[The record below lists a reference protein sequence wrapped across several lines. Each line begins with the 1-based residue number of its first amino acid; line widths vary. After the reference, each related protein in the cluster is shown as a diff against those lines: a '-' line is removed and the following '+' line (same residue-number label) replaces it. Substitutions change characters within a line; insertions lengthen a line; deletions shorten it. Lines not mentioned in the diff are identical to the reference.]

1 MHKLLIVILL
11 TIVSTTAMA
20 AESKNYNCK
29 VLRKFDKNQ
38 QYSSAKIKEMQFSN
52 LVEESD
58 METYVS
64 RCGFQPSVAKIT
76 CDRYKIDK
84 VVNDNF
90 VSIKKYYLFNSQFD
104 FQLYDDLSFVE
115 NNGRGG
121 ISYGVCSISSSI
133 K

>member
-1 MHKLLIVILL
+1 MHKLLIAILL
-11 TIVSTTAMA
+11 TLVSTA
-20 AESKNYNCK
+20 AIAVESKNYNCK

-58 METYVS
+58 KEIYVS
-64 RCGFQPSVAKIT
+64 RCGFQTSVGKVT

-84 VVNDNF
+84 VVNDGF
-90 VSIKKYYLFNSQFD
+90 VNIKKYYLFNSQFD

-121 ISYGVCSISSSI
+121 ISYGVCSITS

>member
-1 MHKLLIVILL
+1 MHKLLIAILL
-11 TIVSTTAMA
+11 TLVSTTAMA
-20 AESKNYNCK
+20 AESKNYSCK
-29 VLRKFDKNQ
+29 VFRKFDKNQ

-58 METYVS
+58 MEAYVS
-64 RCGFQPSVAKIT
+64 RCGFQPSVGKVT

-84 VVNDNF
+84 VVNDSF

-121 ISYGVCSISSSI
+121 ISYGVCSIASSI

>member
-1 MHKLLIVILL
+1 MHKLLIAILL
-11 TIVSTTAMA
+11 TLVTSAAIA
-20 AESKNYNCK
+20 AEYKNYSCK

-58 METYVS
+58 KETYVS
-64 RCGFQPSVAKIT
+64 RCDFQASVGKVT
-76 CDRYKIDK
+76 CDRYRIDMI
-84 VVNDNF
+84 VNDDF
-90 VSIKKYYLFNSQFD
+90 VNIKKYYLFNSQFD

-121 ISYGVCSISSSI
+121 ISYGICAITS